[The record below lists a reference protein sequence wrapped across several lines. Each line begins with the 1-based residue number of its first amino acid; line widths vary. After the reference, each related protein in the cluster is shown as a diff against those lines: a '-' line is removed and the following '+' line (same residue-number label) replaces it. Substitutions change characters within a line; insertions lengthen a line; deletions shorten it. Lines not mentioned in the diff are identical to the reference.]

1 MADIRLATEEDV
13 PRILDLYRE
22 LTISFSQVEMSRS
35 PSPDDYR
42 KAFAE
47 ICADPRHELFVAE
60 YQGEVVGTVV
70 LLIVPNLSHSATPWA
85 LVENLIVG
93 QKHRGMGLGKM
104 LLEHVIA
111 RAKEKG
117 CHRIELCSDR
127 RRKEAHRLYRSVGF
141 EALAYGF
148 RIYF

>member
-47 ICADPRHELFVAE
+47 IRADPRHELFVAE

-70 LLIVPNLSHSATPWA
+70 LLIVPNLSHNATPWA
-85 LVENLIVG
+85 LVENLIVS

-117 CHRIELCSDR
+117 CHRIELCSDQ
-127 RRKEAHRLYRSVGF
+127 RRKEAHRLYRFVGF
-141 EALAYGF
+141 EASAYGF